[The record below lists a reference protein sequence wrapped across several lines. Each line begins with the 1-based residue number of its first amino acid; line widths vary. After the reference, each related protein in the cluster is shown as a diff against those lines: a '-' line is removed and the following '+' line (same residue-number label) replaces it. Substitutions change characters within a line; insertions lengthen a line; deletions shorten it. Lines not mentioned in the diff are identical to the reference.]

1 MTLFIKKK
9 AMARP
14 VKSVILYKSDVV
26 IEDLNSESLDVIG
39 YKYNEMVYD
48 RQGNI
53 LMEVKFNRIE
63 EVEEKTEN
71 RYDENGFLIEE
82 ILYMDDEEIAEHKTF
97 ERDAN
102 GVIRKEFRHYQDETM
117 DTIFYHYDEEG
128 HLIKKQADDPVDSP
142 EGMEIFS
149 YDKGKL
155 VNHQVL
161 DADESLISEREYTY
175 DDLGKL
181 IETTEHYPDDFH
193 RHTIVQK
200 FDETGKRIKTLRYNG
215 KDQLI
220 EKMTYEWDEMDRVK
234 RIIEE
239 TPYGVNTTHHS
250 YDQFGNIILQEEYN
264 EDDELLNRVER
275 TYNEDNRLTE
285 SHVFIDG
292 QGKGMSQ
299 NYFMRYEYE
308 YFEDEAE

>member
-1 MTLFIKKK
+1 
-9 AMARP
+9 MARP

-26 IEDLNSESLDVIG
+26 IEDLNAESLDVIG
-39 YKYNEMVYD
+39 YKYNEAVYD

-53 LMEVKFNRIE
+53 LKEIKFNRTE
-63 EVEEKTEN
+63 EVDEKTEN
-71 RYDENGFLIEE
+71 RYDENGFLIEA

-102 GVIRKEFRHYQDETM
+102 GVIRKEFRHYQDKTM
-117 DTIFYHYDEEG
+117 DTIFYHYDEDG

-155 VNHQVL
+155 VDHQIL
-161 DADESLISEREYTY
+161 DADESLISEREYAY
-175 DDLGKL
+175 NDMGQLME
-181 IETTEHYPDDFH
+181 ITEHYPDDFH

-200 FDETGKRIKTLRYNG
+200 FDEAGKRVKTLRYNG

-220 EKMTYEWDEMDRVK
+220 EKMTYEWDETDRVK

-250 YDQFGNIILQEEYN
+250 YDQAGNIILQEEYN
-264 EDDELLNRVER
+264 DDDELLNRVER

-299 NYFMRYEYE
+299 NYFIRYEYE